1 MNLEL
6 TATSNRIFLDL
17 VAVMLSL
24 EILRYLIR
32 RLAIYSIN
40 QWEIYLC
47 VYADTGTY
55 EVKQHSCP
63 WINIIEQPNVPHCHQ
78 RL

>member
-6 TATSNRIFLDL
+6 IAASNRICLDL
-17 VAVMLSL
+17 VAVLLIL

-32 RLAIYSIN
+32 RLAIYRIN

-55 EVKQHSCP
+55 EVKQHPCP
-63 WINIIEQPNVPHCHQ
+63 WINITEQPNVAHCHQ
-78 RL
+78 R